1 MATLAVVLLLSHLG
15 KRSVVG
21 FGGELGSVQKFSS
34 HEQSEY
40 PDLRERGHSFCPDL
54 KEQQNLTNCEAL
66 RRNKKENVLV
76 RLRVP
81 REIVLLWLLH
91 LTPSESPLP
100 VLVHARC
107 PLSSACLFSFQEKA
121 LMCSSHHSWADPNQI
136 PPPFQIFPMC
146 WCFSCSCGQL
156 QTGTGDSV
164 HPNEKQ
170 VLASRAVSGNV
181 SEL

>member
-1 MATLAVVLLLSHLG
+1 MVLLLSHLG

-66 RRNKKENVLV
+66 RRNKKENILL

-121 LMCSSHHSWADPNQI
+121 HMLLSPFLGRPQPDP
-136 PPPFQIFPMC
+136 
-146 WCFSCSCGQL
+146 S
-156 QTGTGDSV
+156 SV
-164 HPNEKQ
+164 HPRFFQCAGVSPAPVADCRQALGTACALMK
-170 VLASRAVSGNV
+170 SRCWPAGLCQ
-181 SEL
+181 ET